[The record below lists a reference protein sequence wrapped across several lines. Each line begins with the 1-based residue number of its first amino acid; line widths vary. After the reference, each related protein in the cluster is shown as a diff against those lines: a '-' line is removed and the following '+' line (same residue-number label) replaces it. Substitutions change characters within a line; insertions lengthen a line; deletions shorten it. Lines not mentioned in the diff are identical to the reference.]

1 MEAGLAAL
9 AGSQPRHWARPD
21 WQRRPPG
28 DAPCEH
34 PRLRV
39 VDYSRKPPAQLDSG
53 RQFSFLTED
62 GADRGGIDL
71 GDNEHPQSMTCAHHG
86 WQMK

>member
-1 MEAGLAAL
+1 MDGSWASGPCGDAAASLA
-9 AGSQPRHWARPD
+9 
-21 WQRRPPG
+21 QRRPPG

-71 GDNEHPQSMTCAHHG
+71 GDNEHSQSMTCAHHG